1 MVAPSHPPAAG
12 QRIRWRDV
20 PAPVRA
26 GIELRLGG
34 HVAQTRSQRGGFS
47 PGVAARVRLSDGR
60 RAFVKAAGL
69 APNPDSP
76 VMHRR
81 EGEVAA
87 ALPPAVPAPRLL
99 GTYDDGDWVALMFED
114 IAGRQPRLPWRRAEL
129 DRVLDLLTGLARAL
143 TPSPLAL
150 ASVAERHGDEWSGF
164 RELAAAHA
172 SGDALAD
179 LDPWIAR
186 NVARL
191 AELEAAWPLAAAGD
205 TLVHVDIRADNL
217 LIAGE
222 RTFVVDWPHAAVGA
236 AWIDLLVMLP
246 SVAMQGGPDPADVFA
261 AHPVARAA
269 DPAAVTAVLCAL
281 TGLFVAHGRLPD
293 PPGLPTLRAFQTA
306 QGAHALR
313 WLRRR
318 LGE

>member
-1 MVAPSHPPAAG
+1 MAPSHPPAAG
-12 QRIRWRDV
+12 VRIRWRDV
-20 PAPVRA
+20 PAHVRA
-26 GIELRLGG
+26 GVELRLGAG
-34 HVAQTRSQRGGFS
+34 VSQARSQRGGFS
-47 PGVAARVRLSDGR
+47 PGAAARVRLTDGR
-60 RAFVKAAGL
+60 RAFVKAAGA

-76 VMHRR
+76 AMHRR

-87 ALPPAVPAPRLL
+87 ALPRAVPAPRLL

-114 IAGRQPRLPWRRAEL
+114 VAGRQPRLPWRRAEL
-129 DRVLDLLTGLARAL
+129 DRVLDLLAGLARTL

-164 RELAAAHA
+164 RDLAAARA
-172 SGDALAD
+172 GGDPLDD
-179 LDPWIAR
+179 LDPWIAD
-186 NVARL
+186 NLARL
-191 AELEAAWPLAAAGD
+191 AALEATWPLAAAGE

-222 RTFVVDWPHAAVGA
+222 RTYVVDWPHAAVGA

-246 SVAMQGGPDPADVFA
+246 SVAMQGGPDPAAVFA
-261 AHPVARAA
+261 AHPAARRA

-293 PPGLPTLRAFQTA
+293 PPGLPTLRAFQAA
-306 QGAHALR
+306 QGTHATR
-313 WLRRR
+313 WLRQRTGWR
-318 LGE
+318 